1 MAKERHTFIFSV
13 RYTFPAQYVVYI
25 PAVFLNSPDHKA
37 FHAEQLQAPT
47 SPQYGHT
54 RAAEEPQE
62 PGIQEF
68 HKRFW
73 WLHVP
78 QCPLYTSQSLLGLH
92 GLQSRA
98 RCFLA
103 SGPFSM
109 KKQVWELIVGNCKSF
124 EFIAYVCFYV

>member
-1 MAKERHTFIFSV
+1 MVDIHA
-13 RYTFPAQYVVYI
+13 VY
-25 PAVFLNSPDHKA
+25 FNSPDHKA

-54 RAAEEPQE
+54 RVAEEPQE
-62 PGIQEF
+62 PDIQEF

-98 RCFLA
+98 RCSLA
-103 SGPFSM
+103 SGPFITQ
-109 KKQVWELIVGNCKSF
+109 KQVCELIVGNWKTI
-124 EFIAYVCFYV
+124 EFFAFICASMLRTHTCLSAFMYSNSVYSL